1 MKLFFVIVYF
11 VLHVS
16 SVPKNDNI
24 QQNDHIHLCRN
35 VSSLLCYFGSS
46 FLLLHFL
53 SSNWVKL
60 NMFKLCLSSS
70 NYLTLPSKNTELFS
84 SQMLSYQ
91 HRASP
96 NETRQSVPCR
106 LLLKSVLV
114 FSKNPQ
120 KIPKISK

>member
-1 MKLFFVIVYF
+1 MCPHCSAILVPLFYYYTFYPQI
-11 VLHVS
+11 
-16 SVPKNDNI
+16 
-24 QQNDHIHLCRN
+24 
-35 VSSLLCYFGSS
+35 G
-46 FLLLHFL
+46 
-53 SSNWVKL
+53 L

-70 NYLTLPSKNTELFS
+70 NYLTLPSKNTKLLS

-91 HRASP
+91 HGASP

-120 KIPKISK
+120 KIPKI

>member
-1 MKLFFVIVYF
+1 MRPHCSAILVPLFYYYTFYPQI
-11 VLHVS
+11 
-16 SVPKNDNI
+16 
-24 QQNDHIHLCRN
+24 
-35 VSSLLCYFGSS
+35 G
-46 FLLLHFL
+46 
-53 SSNWVKL
+53 L

-70 NYLTLPSKNTELFS
+70 NYLTLPSKNTKLFS

-96 NETRQSVPCR
+96 NETRRSVPCR